1 MRAEGTQEPLTN
13 GRDVSAEPKLQA
25 DGAVRPHLGIG
36 KRLSRPTD
44 LEERRTNDPL
54 TAIKRRAHAVLPQRL
69 DGRIHDA
76 GMSTE
81 ALRRL
86 VRAEL
91 QELLDEEM
99 SRLSPE
105 ESAALVA
112 EISEDFLGLGPIE
125 PFLADPEVSEV
136 MVNSDDAIFVERD
149 GRLYLSDARFVS
161 QDHLLQ
167 VIQRIVTSVGRRI
180 DHGTPMVDARLP
192 DGSRVNAVIPPLA
205 IDGPILTIRKFSRS
219 VLELED
225 LIGTG
230 PVAKE
235 IADLLKSC
243 VEKKKNLL
251 VSGGTGSG
259 KTTML
264 NALSAYIPEE
274 ERIVTIEDAA
284 ELQLMQRHTVRLES
298 RPANVE
304 GVGEVTVRDLLR
316 NSLRMRPD
324 RIIVGEVRGAEAV
337 DMLQAM
343 NTGHA
348 GSLSTVHANTPG
360 DALARLE
367 TMVLS
372 SGLDL
377 PLQAIREQVASAVDM
392 VVQIGRMADG
402 RRGIRAIAEI
412 DGMDGTSANVRVLYQ
427 LEFTGSGELVI
438 TPTGEKPSF
447 LEELG
452 LGPSTAF
459 NGYGAERQT
468 FW

>member
-1 MRAEGTQEPLTN
+1 MKNEGVREPLS
-13 GRDVSAEPKLQA
+13 G
-25 DGAVRPHLGIG
+25 GLGIG
-36 KRLSRPTD
+36 KRLSRAAE
-44 LEERRTNDPL
+44 LEERRANDPL
-54 TAIKRRAHAVLPQRL
+54 KAIKQRAHAVLPQRL

-76 GMSTE
+76 GMSVE

-86 VRAEL
+86 VRSEL
-91 QELLDEEM
+91 QELLEEEM
-99 SRLSPE
+99 SRLSAD

-125 PFLADPEVSEV
+125 PFLADPEVSEI
-136 MVNSDDAIFVERD
+136 MVNGDDAIFVERD
-149 GRLYLSDARFVS
+149 GRLYLSDAKFVS
-161 QDHLLQ
+161 NDHVLQ
-167 VIQRIVTSVGRRI
+167 VIQRIVASVGRRI
-180 DHGTPMVDARLP
+180 DQGTPMVDARLP

-205 IDGPILTIRKFSRS
+205 IDGPVLTIRKFSKS
-219 VLELED
+219 TLELED
-225 LIGTG
+225 VIGAG
-230 PVAKE
+230 PVVKE
-235 IADLLKSC
+235 IAELLKAC

-259 KTTML
+259 KTTLL
-264 NALSAYIPEE
+264 NALSSYIPDD

-284 ELQLMQRHTVRLES
+284 ELQLEQRHTVRLES
-298 RPANVE
+298 RPPNVE
-304 GVGEVTVRDLLR
+304 GVGEVTIRDLLR

-348 GSLSTVHANTPG
+348 GSLSTVHANTPR

-367 TMVLS
+367 TMCLS

-377 PLQAIREQVASAVDM
+377 PMQAIREQVAAAVDV

-402 RRGIRAIAEI
+402 RRGIRAIAEVL
-412 DGMDGTSANVRVLYQ
+412 GMDGPTTNVTVLYE
-427 LEFTGSGELVI
+427 LTMSSAGELVI
-438 TPTGEKPSF
+438 APTGEKPSF
-447 LEELG
+447 LDELG
-452 LGPSTAF
+452 LGPSSSSFT
-459 NGYGAERQT
+459 GYGEERQT